1 MLKPATRN
9 IFAALALLFAFAAPS
24 AVAAN
29 HSHHATSHALRHRGA
44 RHGKTVRHGKTGKA
58 RHRSKTVRLVSLRD
72 AATTSATP
80 LLGETAIESHTDNL
94 NAGEAEASRVQPSTS
109 ALAGVAHVYIDSHNA
124 ARTLIVGL
132 YGSGSSGHPGSLLT
146 SGSIAAVQAGAWN
159 SVALT
164 PSSLVAGKTYW
175 LAILGERGTL
185 RYRDRRG
192 GPCPSE
198 TEAQIGLGSLPGSWR
213 TGRTYA
219 DCPLSAYVTAA
230 ESVLGPPTQVE
241 PTPPPVVEPPM
252 PAPTNMALPA
262 ISGTPAEGK
271 VLSTTNGSWSGS
283 PTSYAHQWQDCDK
296 SGANCASVNGA
307 TGASYTLG
315 ASDDGHMMRVMVT
328 ASNQGGSSSASSAAT
343 KQVAA
348 IVSPP
353 PPPAPPTASF
363 TTTPNSP
370 VAGQPVALNGSNSTC
385 AAAPCTY
392 EWSDD
397 GSPTQPETV
406 LWPLSTG
413 QVTSF
418 TFQEAGTKYV
428 RLTVT
433 DASGQTATVEHNVI
447 VEAESTTTPPPP
459 PPPPAAP
466 SNTVLPTISGTT
478 TEGQSLS
485 ATKGSWTGSPSSYA
499 YQWQDCDAS
508 GSNCVNIA
516 GAKSAGVTLT
526 SGDVGDTIRVIVTAT
541 NEGGSTAA
549 TSAATATVASLPS
562 PPPPPA
568 APSNTVLPTISGTTT
583 EGQSLSATKGSW
595 TGSPSS
601 YAYQWQDCD
610 ASGSNCVNIAGAKSA
625 GVTLTS
631 GDVGDTIRVIVTA
644 TNEGGSTA
652 ATSAATATV
661 ASLPSPPPPP
671 AAPSNTVL
679 PTISGTTTEGQ
690 SLSATKGSWTGS
702 PSSYAYQWQ
711 DCDASGANC
720 ANITGAMAAGY
731 TLAASDV
738 NHTIRVAVTATNE
751 GGSKAAS
758 STQTASVA
766 AAQQSGGGSGGGGS
780 ESCTTTISSVS
791 QINGALKAGAVVC
804 LTAGTYGSV
813 SITTTP
819 SSNATLTAAPGAH
832 VVVGG
837 VNIAASNVTVSQLH
851 STGTINVGSGGPY
864 PGFSHDVIEHNDVG
878 PTNGYG
884 ISVMSATS
892 TPSSYITIA
901 YNRIHNTSPTN
912 EGDALRFDGWN
923 HITVE
928 GNDIYEIKECPGS
941 TCHTDTLQSYNGG
954 VTTSGLTITKNY
966 THDNAGAQGL
976 PFLKDGDISNVTI
989 SDNLSLRNTNT
1000 NGQVTGIWVD
1010 ENIPGLTITNNT
1022 YQGTSGSI
1030 VQADGSA
1037 AGPTVG
1043 INHNVFDNINV
1054 RPGSGPSYAT
1064 TENYDVFTG
1073 NDEYTF
1079 NVGPNSLMESKPA
1092 FMNTATDD
1100 YRLAKNPNHIG
1111 IDWSPAEVLY
1121 GPAN

>member
-1 MLKPATRN
+1 M
-9 IFAALALLFAFAAPS
+9 
-24 AVAAN
+24 
-29 HSHHATSHALRHRGA
+29 
-44 RHGKTVRHGKTGKA
+44 
-58 RHRSKTVRLVSLRD
+58 
-72 AATTSATP
+72 
-80 LLGETAIESHTDNL
+80 
-94 NAGEAEASRVQPSTS
+94 
-109 ALAGVAHVYIDSHNA
+109 AHVYIDSHNA

-132 YGSGSSGHPGSLLT
+132 YSSGSSGHPGPLLT
-146 SGSIAAVQAGAWN
+146 SGSIATVQAGAWN
-159 SVALT
+159 TVALT

-198 TEAQIGLGSLPGSWR
+198 TEAQIGLGSLPDSWR

-230 ESVLGPPTQVE
+230 ESVLGSPTPVE

-252 PAPTNMALPA
+252 PAPTNMALPT
-262 ISGTPAEGK
+262 ISGTPTEGN
-271 VLSTTNGSWSGS
+271 VLSATNGSWSGS

-296 SGANCASVNGA
+296 SGSNCASVGGA
-307 TGASYTLG
+307 TGSSYTLG
-315 ASDDGHMMRVMVT
+315 AGDDGHMMRVRVT
-328 ASNQGGSSSASSAAT
+328 ASNEGGSGSASSAAT
-343 KQVAA
+343 APVVAP
-348 IVSPP
+348 VVTSPP
-353 PPPAPPTASF
+353 PPPTPPTASF
-363 TTTPNSP
+363 TVTPSSP
-370 VAGQPVALNGSNSTC
+370 VTGQSVSFDGSSSTC
-385 AAAPCTY
+385 ADSPCTY

-397 GSPTQPETV
+397 GAPTQPVTV
-406 LWPLSTG
+406 LWPLGTG

-433 DASGQTATVEHNVI
+433 DALGQTATVEHNVI

-459 PPPPAAP
+459 PPSAP
-466 SNTVLPTISGTT
+466 SNTALPTISGTT

-485 ATKGSWTGSPSSYA
+485 AASGSWTGSPSSFA
-499 YQWQDCDAS
+499 YQWEACDSS

-516 GAKSAGVTLT
+516 GAKSASVTLAP
-526 SGDVGDTIRVIVTAT
+526 GNVGDTIRVVVTAT

-562 PPPPPA
+562 PPPPPPPPA
-568 APSNTVLPTISGTTT
+568 APSNTALPTISGTTT
-583 EGQSLSATKGSW
+583 EGQSLSA
-595 TGSPSS
+595 
-601 YAYQWQDCD
+601 A
-610 ASGSNCVNIAGAKSA
+610 
-625 GVTLTS
+625 
-631 GDVGDTIRVIVTA
+631 
-644 TNEGGSTA
+644 
-652 ATSAATATV
+652 
-661 ASLPSPPPPP
+661 
-671 AAPSNTVL
+671 
-679 PTISGTTTEGQ
+679 
-690 SLSATKGSWTGS
+690 KGSWTGS

-720 ANITGAMAAGY
+720 ANITGATAAGY

-758 STQTASVA
+758 STQTASVS
-766 AAQQSGGGSGGGGS
+766 AAQQSGGGGG

-804 LTAGTYGSV
+804 LTAGTYGAV

-1030 VQADGSA
+1030 VQADGST
-1037 AGPTVG
+1037 AGPTVA

-1121 GPAN
+1121 GPTN

>member
-1 MLKPATRN
+1 MLKPVTRN
-9 IFAALALLFAFAAPS
+9 LFAVFALLLAFAAPS
-24 AVAAN
+24 AFAAN
-29 HSHHATSHALRHRGA
+29 HSHHATAHAPRHRG
-44 RHGKTVRHGKTGKA
+44 VRHGKTGKA

-80 LLGETAIESHTDNL
+80 LLGETAIESHIDNL

-132 YGSGSSGHPGSLLT
+132 YSSGSSGHPGSLLT
-146 SGSIAAVQAGAWN
+146 SGSITAVQAGTWN
-159 SVALT
+159 AVALT

-175 LAILGERGTL
+175 LAILGERGAL
-185 RYRDRRG
+185 LYRDRRG
-192 GPCPSE
+192 GSCPSE
-198 TEAQIGLGSLPGSWR
+198 TEAQAGLGSLPGSWR

-230 ESVLGPPTQVE
+230 ESVLGPPTSVE
-241 PTPPPVVEPPM
+241 PTPPPVVTP
-252 PAPTNMALPA
+252 PAPAPANMALPA
-262 ISGTPAEGK
+262 ISGTPTQGK
-271 VLSTTNGSWSGS
+271 VLSATNGSWSGN
-283 PTSYAHQWQDCDK
+283 PTSYAHQWQDCDR
-296 SGANCASVNGA
+296 SGSNCASVSGA
-307 TGASYTLG
+307 TGSSYTLG
-315 ASDDGHMMRVMVT
+315 AGDAGHMMRVMVT
-328 ASNQGGSSSASSAAT
+328 ASNQSGSGSASSPAT
-343 KQVAA
+343 APVAA
-348 IVSPP
+348 VVSPP
-353 PPPAPPTASF
+353 PPTPPAPPTAGFAVAPS
-363 TTTPNSP
+363 SP
-370 VAGQPVALNGSNSTC
+370 VTGQPVTFNGSSSTC
-385 AAAPCTY
+385 AATPCTY

-397 GSPTQPETV
+397 GSVTQPQTV
-406 LWPLSTG
+406 LWPLATG
-413 QVTSF
+413 QTASF

-428 RLTVT
+428 RLIVT
-433 DASGQTATVEHNVI
+433 DASGRTATVEHNVN

-459 PPPPAAP
+459 PPPAAP
-466 SNTVLPTISGTT
+466 SNTALPTIGGTT

-485 ATKGSWTGSPSSYA
+485 ATNGSWTGSPTSYA
-499 YQWQDCDAS
+499 YQWQDCDSS
-508 GSNCVNIA
+508 GANCVNIA
-516 GAKSAGVTLT
+516 GAKSASVTLT

-541 NEGGSTAA
+541 GEGGSTAA
-549 TSAATATVASLPS
+549 TSPATATVASVPS
-562 PPPPPA
+562 SPPPPPPPPA
-568 APSNTVLPTISGTTT
+568 APSNTALPTIGGTTT
-583 EGQSLSATKGSW
+583 EGQSLSATNGSW
-595 TGSPSS
+595 TGSPTS

-610 ASGSNCVNIAGAKSA
+610 S
-625 GVTLTS
+625 
-631 GDVGDTIRVIVTA
+631 
-644 TNEGGSTA
+644 
-652 ATSAATATV
+652 
-661 ASLPSPPPPP
+661 
-671 AAPSNTVL
+671 
-679 PTISGTTTEGQ
+679 
-690 SLSATKGSWTGS
+690 
-702 PSSYAYQWQ
+702 
-711 DCDASGANC
+711 SGANC
-720 ANITGAMAAGY
+720 ANIVGATTAGY

-751 GGSKAAS
+751 GGSTTAS
-758 STQTASVA
+758 STQTASVS
-766 AAQQSGGGSGGGGS
+766 AAQQSGGGGGAGSGSGG

-804 LTAGTYGSV
+804 LTAGTYGAV

-901 YNRIHNTSPTN
+901 YNRIHNTSPTG

-954 VTTSGLTITKNY
+954 VATSGLTITKNY

-1022 YQGTSGSI
+1022 YQSTSGSI

-1037 AGPTVG
+1037 AGPTVA

-1092 FMNTATDD
+1092 FTNTATDD

-1121 GPAN
+1121 GPTN